1 MTRQQYLEIIKNKIK
16 KYNVLSVY
24 IFGSYAF
31 GSYAKGTDQ
40 ENSDIDLLM
49 ILDDDQQTEQVVNAL
64 SIELFPREYPIDIL
78 AYTRNQ
84 IKSKL
89 KWNTFFQ
96 SIKKEGILIYGQDV
110 IRVD

>member
-24 IFGSYAF
+24 IF